1 MEEENQLRNWLKNK
15 IKINYTK
22 QNQHKFIKQI
32 NSPSFSIQQA
42 MILLNSTINNNKIK
56 ILLGLLERRFFN
68 QIIEYLPE
76 LIIQYNQDESHSHIE
91 DLFLSKCIDH
101 VKFSIII
108 CWVASSYFEKN
119 KSEKLKRLPQ
129 KIVKTCV
136 NKSDQGLH
144 EITHSLT
151 LSNVE
156 FTKHYNRI
164 RKQKYF
170 DEVNLFYSELSKL
183 SLSLVDLE
191 REDQINKFNRNDQLK
206 LQIDVL
212 NKMIQQLRVHEYN
225 KTSSRL
231 SIDSLSYNFFNGIV
245 LPFNDSLYSTD
256 DHNTL
261 ILRIIPELSMC
272 ISTKYRVPL
281 KIVCEC
287 IDTKDTAN
295 WKYLYLPNAPVVE
308 NKNLEN
314 PNDKDPFFGEDWK
327 IVTERFR
334 QKSHFKNFPS
344 YSLKCFIYKA
354 NDDLRQEMM
363 IMEMIRQFQY
373 VFDKEKV
380 PIKLRPYHI
389 QITSSSSGL
398 MEFIPNSNS
407 ISSLKKKIVSYYDKK
422 SLSNFFSLYFK
433 KDLEKA
439 TNNFI
444 QSLAGYSLITYLL
457 NIKDRHNGNILMIN
471 TGEII
476 HIDFGY
482 SLGLT
487 PANVGF
493 EKAPFKLTKGF
504 QEIIGDEHSTN
515 FFNFKSLFCRGL
527 MAARKYFD
535 IFQNILITMSKSGLS
550 CFEHMSVV
558 EMLKQMEQRFLVQ
571 IPDNKLLVTIE
582 KIIQDSEKNWR
593 TKTFDKYNKCLN
605 GIQ

>member
-1 MEEENQLRNWLKNK
+1 MEEENELRNWIKKK
-15 IKINYTK
+15 IKLNYVK
-22 QNQHKFIKQI
+22 HNSHKFIEQI

-42 MILLNSTINNNKIK
+42 MILLNSTFNNEKIK
-56 ILLGLLERRFFN
+56 ILLGLLERKFFN

-76 LIIQYNQDESHSHIE
+76 LIIQYNQDASHSQIE
-91 DLFLSKCIDH
+91 NLFLSKCVDH

-119 KSEKLKRLPQ
+119 KKEKLQKLPQ
-129 KIVKTCV
+129 NILETFV
-136 NKSDQGLH
+136 NKSEQSLYQ
-144 EITHSLT
+144 ITNSVTLT
-151 LSNVE
+151 NIELQ
-156 FTKHYNRI
+156 KYYNKI
-164 RKQKYF
+164 RKQVYF
-170 DEVNLFYSELSKL
+170 HEVNQFYNELSKL
-183 SLSLVDLE
+183 SLSLVDLA
-191 REDQINKFNRNDQLK
+191 REDQKDTFNRNDQLR
-206 LQIDVL
+206 LQIEVL
-212 NKMIQQLRVHEYN
+212 NNMIQKLREHEYN
-225 KTSSRL
+225 KNMNKL
-231 SIDSLSYNFFNGIV
+231 NIDSLTYNFFYGII
-245 LPFNDSLYSTD
+245 LPFNDSEYSSD

-261 ILRIIPELSMC
+261 ILKIIPELSMC

-281 KIVCEC
+281 KLVCEC

-295 WKYLYLPNAPVVE
+295 WTKLYLPKAPTAKQVKQTSK
-308 NKNLEN
+308 KN
-314 PNDKDPFFGEDWK
+314 NDPFGEDWN
-327 IVTERFR
+327 IVTDRFK
-334 QKSHFKNFPS
+334 QTSHFKNFPS
-344 YSLKCFIYKA
+344 YSLKSFIYKA

-373 VFDKEKV
+373 VFDKEEI

-389 QITSSSSGL
+389 QITSASSGL
-398 MEFIPNSNS
+398 MEFVPNSIS
-407 ISSLKKKIVSYYDKK
+407 ISSLKKKLDAEYGNR
-422 SLSNFFSLYFK
+422 SLSKFFSIYFK
-433 KDLEKA
+433 GNVEKA

-487 PANVGF
+487 PAGVGF

-504 QEIIGDEHSTN
+504 LEIIGDENSTN
-515 FFNFKSLFCRGL
+515 FFNFKSLFCQGL
-527 MAARKYFD
+527 IAARKYYD

-550 CFEHMSVV
+550 CFEYMPVV
-558 EMLKQMEQRFLVQ
+558 EMLKQMEKRFLVKT
-571 IPDNKLLVTIE
+571 PEDKLVVEIE
-582 KIIQDSEKNWR
+582 RIIQDAAQNWR

>member
-1 MEEENQLRNWLKNK
+1 MEEENELRNWIKK
-15 IKINYTK
+15 KVKINYVK
-22 QNQHKFIKQI
+22 HNSHKFIEQI
-32 NSPSFSIQQA
+32 NSPTFSIQQA
-42 MILLNSTINNNKIK
+42 MILLNSTFNNEKIK
-56 ILLGLLERRFFN
+56 IILGLLERRFFN

-76 LIIQYNQDESHSHIE
+76 LIIQYNQDESHSQIE
-91 DLFLSKCIDH
+91 NLFLSKCVDH

-108 CWVASSYFEKN
+108 CWVAQSYFEKN
-119 KSEKLKRLPQ
+119 KKEKLQKLPQ
-129 KIVKTCV
+129 NILQTFV
-136 NKSDQGLH
+136 NKSEQSLYQ
-144 EITHSLT
+144 ITNSVT

-156 FTKHYNRI
+156 LQKYYAKI
-164 RKQKYF
+164 RKQIYF
-170 DEVNLFYSELSKL
+170 DEVNRFYAELSEL

-191 REDQINKFNRNDQLK
+191 REDQQNTFNRNDQLR

-212 NKMIQQLRVHEYN
+212 NDMIQKLREHEYN
-225 KTSSRL
+225 KNVNKL
-231 SIDSLSYNFFNGIV
+231 NIDSLSYNFFYGIV
-245 LPFNDSLYSTD
+245 LPFNDSEYSTD
-256 DHNTL
+256 DHNSL
-261 ILRIIPELSMC
+261 ILKIVPELSMC

-295 WKYLYLPNAPVVE
+295 WKELYLPNAPKAKKVKQTNE
-308 NKNLEN
+308 KS
-314 PNDKDPFFGEDWK
+314 NDPFGEDWN

-334 QKSHFKNFPS
+334 QKSQFKNFPS

-373 VFDKEKV
+373 VFDKEGI

-389 QITSSSSGL
+389 QITSASSGL
-398 MEFIPNSNS
+398 MEFVPNSIS
-407 ISSLKKKIVSYYDKK
+407 ISSLKKKLDAEYGNK
-422 SLSNFFSLYFK
+422 SLSKFFSLYFK
-433 KDLEKA
+433 DNVEKA

-487 PANVGF
+487 PAGVGF
-493 EKAPFKLTKGF
+493 EKAPFKLTNGF
-504 QEIIGDEHSTN
+504 LEIIGDENSTN
-515 FFNFKSLFCRGL
+515 FFNFKSLFCQGL
-527 MAARKYFD
+527 IAARKYYD

-550 CFEHMSVV
+550 CFEYMPVV
-558 EMLKQMEQRFLVQ
+558 EMLKEMEKRFLVT
-571 IPDNKLLVTIE
+571 IPNDKLIVEIE
-582 KIIQDSEKNWR
+582 RIIQNAEKNWR
-593 TKTFDKYNKCLN
+593 TKIFDKYNKCSN